1 MVDLKEN
8 TSLTSDV
15 MIYNALKK
23 AQPTNN
29 LLKLFKID
37 YPSEGA
43 LAEESNVIFVAN
55 VTDDLKKKTFDS
67 AHYNSITEIFVKTKK
82 ADYKTASQILRTTV
96 EVIET
101 VLENDTDLKR
111 FQPVFMKHT
120 SNYGS
125 KFALKGKNVI
135 VQTKEQRIFDK
146 DANEI
151 DKVCEIITKING
163 EIING

>member
-1 MVDLKEN
+1 MADLN
-8 TSLTSDV
+8 TFLTSDV
-15 MIYNALKK
+15 MIYNALIK
-23 AQPTNN
+23 AQSTNK
-29 LLKLFKID
+29 LLQQFKIK
-37 YPSEGA
+37 YPFEGG
-43 LAEESNVIFVAN
+43 LAEESNTIFVADA
-55 VTDDLKKKTFDS
+55 TSDLAKQTFNS
-67 AHYNSITEIFVKTKK
+67 EHYNALTELFIKTKK